1 MALELQDRQQLATH
15 VPPGLE
21 ALGEG
26 ETRSVGRPGVT
37 VRQDGV
43 LGSTCV
49 HPILTHTRMSRPSA
63 TLIGQEGCLSP
74 TRSQLHRQPGTTVGG
89 SRLAGVWTREGVS
102 GAACGHTEPQTQS
115 VRPGSALV
123 FPGSAPRGSARR
135 GAGGSPQLPSRTGLA
150 PQDRVAPSS
159 SALKLLI
166 THRAEDTPASTV
178 LLGPPRLCKAWGS
191 LHHPRAGRGGGRG
204 EGHQGLNC
212 IPKLTG

>member
-26 ETRSVGRPGVT
+26 ETRSDGRPGVT

-43 LGSTCV
+43 LGSACV
-49 HPILTHTRMSRPSA
+49 HPALTHTWMSRPSA
-63 TLIGQEGCLSP
+63 TLIGQEGRLSP
-74 TRSQLHRQPGTTVGG
+74 TRSQLHRRPGMTVGG

-102 GAACGHTEPQTQS
+102 GAAGGHTEPQTES
-115 VRPGSALV
+115 VRPCV
-123 FPGSAPRGSARR
+123 FPGSAPRGNARR
-135 GAGGSPQLPSRTGLA
+135 GAGGRPQLPSRTGLA
-150 PQDRVAPSS
+150 PQDRIAPSS

-166 THRAEDTPASTV
+166 THRAEDTPASTL

-191 LHHPRAGRGGGRG
+191 LHHPRAGRGEGR
-204 EGHQGLNC
+204 ESKAVRNY
-212 IPKLTG
+212 IPGSQI